1 MLNVFS
7 RWYFI
12 KYGYKFGINLVKKIN
27 ESNLIEKFV
36 EGATIIG
43 LMVTAAMIVSF
54 VKVPIAVAWNF
65 AGKKIVLQ
73 ELLDKILPG
82 LVPLLISMLYY
93 SILNKTKKGNYICL
107 LLSFVIGILG
117 KVSGIL

>member
-1 MLNVFS
+1 
-7 RWYFI
+7 
-12 KYGYKFGINLVKKIN
+12 
-27 ESNLIEKFV
+27 
-36 EGATIIG
+36 
-43 LMVTAAMIVSF
+43 MVTAAMIVSF